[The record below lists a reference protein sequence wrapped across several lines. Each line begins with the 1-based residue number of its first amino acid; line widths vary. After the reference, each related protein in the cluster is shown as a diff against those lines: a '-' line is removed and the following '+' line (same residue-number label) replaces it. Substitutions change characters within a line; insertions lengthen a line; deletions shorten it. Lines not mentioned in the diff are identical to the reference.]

1 MARERAGSG
10 AGFVRRTRDMSRETL
25 DGGGVRF
32 FLKAISMIIPT
43 GS

>member
-1 MARERAGSG
+1 
-10 AGFVRRTRDMSRETL
+10 VRLTRDTSRETL

-32 FLKAISMIIPT
+32 FLKAISMIIPS